1 MTEQRLNTVAA
12 VAAAVVGGVMLVLLL
27 IGGMFVDEAELRDA
41 LDATETELKTELKAD
56 LSAAEGRITTAINE
70 SNNRTDA
77 QDGRVARLHHRPHG
91 PGCCRRPVDLAAP
104 DPASTVARRV

>member
-1 MTEQRLNTVAA
+1 MTERRLNTVAA

-27 IGGMFVDEAELRDA
+27 MGGMFVDEAELRDA
-41 LDATETELKTELKAD
+41 LDATETELKAD

-77 QDGRVARLHHRPHG
+77 QMEELRGYIIDHMDRAVAAGRWTLQP
-91 PGCCRRPVDLAAP
+91 PV
-104 DPASTVARRV
+104 

>member
-41 LDATETELKTELKAD
+41 LDATEADLKAD

-70 SNNRTDA
+70 SNKRTDA
-77 QDGRVARLHHRPHG
+77 QMEELRGYIIDHMDRAVAAGRWTLQP
-91 PGCCRRPVDLAAP
+91 PIQPP
-104 DPASTVARRV
+104 Q

>member
-41 LDATETELKTELKAD
+41 LDATEADLKAD
-56 LSAAEGRITTAINE
+56 PERRRRAHHDGHQREQQADGRA
-70 SNNRTDA
+70 
-77 QDGRVARLHHRPHG
+77 DGRVARLHHRPHG

-104 DPASTVARRV
+104 DPASTVAQRV

>member
-77 QDGRVARLHHRPHG
+77 QMEELRGYIIDHMDRAAAAGRWTLQP
-91 PGCCRRPVDLAAP
+91 PIQPP
-104 DPASTVARRV
+104 Q